1 MDNIPSAE
9 ELQARRQ
16 QEMEMEE
23 RRKMILEQ
31 ILEPAARDRLVRLA
45 LVKQEKCKRI
55 EDSLIRMATGGQ
67 LKGKEGETKKSQK
80 LSFKG
85 VTMDL
90 MMRMMTVMM
99 IFKFI
104 AEIFIQAHSR
114 MHQCHQIVESRNNT
128 ILIRDQ
134 GDQKEI
140 NLGLFCWRHK
150 RRRLQHHTVSESKEK
165 HKRLGGVSQARH
177 QELTMSTGT
186 LLSSETFT
194 IKPNEGQHEA

>member
-67 LKGKEGETKKSQK
+67 LKGK
-80 LSFKG
+80 
-85 VTMDL
+85 
-90 MMRMMTVMM
+90 
-99 IFKFI
+99 
-104 AEIFIQAHSR
+104 
-114 MHQCHQIVESRNNT
+114 
-128 ILIRDQ
+128 
-134 GDQKEI
+134 
-140 NLGLFCWRHK
+140 
-150 RRRLQHHTVSESKEK
+150 
-165 HKRLGGVSQARH
+165 
-177 QELTMSTGT
+177 
-186 LLSSETFT
+186 
-194 IKPNEGQHEA
+194 